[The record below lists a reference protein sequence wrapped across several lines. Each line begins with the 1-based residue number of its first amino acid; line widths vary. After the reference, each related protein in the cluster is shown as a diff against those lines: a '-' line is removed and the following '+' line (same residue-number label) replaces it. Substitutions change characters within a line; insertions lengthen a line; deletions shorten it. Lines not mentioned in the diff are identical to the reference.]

1 MAGPRVVII
10 GGGVTGLSTAY
21 HLARAGLR
29 DVLLLE
35 REQLA
40 SGSTGRSAG
49 GIRLQFSDAV
59 NIALAKR
66 SVGAFERFPQEFGV
80 ECDFRQHGYLLLAT
94 TEDEERLF
102 RANVALQRSLDVP
115 VEVLSPEEAGR
126 MIPGLRTDDLRLAT
140 FCPKDGYAD
149 PYSVAMAFAAAARR
163 LGVRILEG
171 HAVTGIEVRGG
182 RVTGVQVTVGQ
193 APQQTIPADVVV
205 NAAGPWAAQIG
216 QMVGLALPI
225 TPYRRQV
232 FVTEAFDALPQRMPM
247 VIDFQPHFYFRREGP
262 GVLFGMTD
270 LSEPPS
276 FNTHVD
282 WTFLEKVVERALHRI
297 PPLARAS
304 VRRGWAGLY
313 DTTPDSNPILGPV
326 PGLEGFIMAA
336 GFSGHGFMLSPAVGE
351 CLAELITTGQSRT
364 VDLSPLSIDRFLS
377 GALRQE
383 ANVI

>member
-1 MAGPRVVII
+1 VGPRVVVI

-21 HLARAGLR
+21 HLARAGVR

-59 NIALAKR
+59 NITLAKR
-66 SVGAFERFPQEFGV
+66 SVAVFERFSQEFGA
-80 ECDFRQHGYLLLAT
+80 ECDFRQYGYLLLAT

-126 MIPGLRTDDLRLAT
+126 MVPGLRTDDLRLAT

-171 HAVTGIEVRGG
+171 HPVTGIEVRGG
-182 RVTGVQVTVGQ
+182 RVTGVQVADGQ
-193 APQQTIPADVVV
+193 TLRAIPADVVV

-216 QMVGLALPI
+216 QMVGLELPI

-232 FVTEAFDALPQRMPM
+232 FVTGPFDALPQRLPM
-247 VIDFQPHFYFRREGP
+247 VIDFRPHFYFRREGP
-262 GVLFGMTD
+262 GILFGMTD

-282 WTFLEKVVERALHRI
+282 WAFLEKVVERMLHRI

-313 DTTPDSNPILGPV
+313 DTTPDNNPILGRV
-326 PGLEGFIMAA
+326 PGLEGFVMAA
-336 GFSGHGFMLSPAVGE
+336 GFSGHGFMLSPAIGE
-351 CLAELITTGQSRT
+351 CLAELITAGRCRT
-364 VDLSPLSIDRFLS
+364 VDLSPLAIDRFLS
-377 GALRQE
+377 GTLRRE
-383 ANVI
+383 ASVI